1 VERIKLYNQKVNKL
15 IKDLKDL
22 LTLSKSRD
30 EKAIEFIQVS
40 TPHFNNRPLHSF
52 SKKYKSENNFGV
64 CAFNDF
70 YSSSFSRVSNT
81 GTLHSGTSLF
91 DSFSNPKPIWSDLEI
106 EITSFD
112 YDCTKSISML
122 EKSVGLNLD
131 IHSDYISDLS
141 EFEWK
146 IAKIENSLK
155 NQILYIQRQLSLYS
169 TLNLLCALKRKA
181 VKKKRTNL
189 RIPTIISKLLYSISN
204 ASRLKFLRLNII
216 QSNYLL
222 IKNFNNERYRKIRF
236 RFL

>member
-1 VERIKLYNQKVNKL
+1 MKKIIIRKGDIELCKLTNDIAKEMARLGDNPNV
-15 IKDLKDL
+15 LKCVSDNFPNPY
-22 LTLSKSRD
+22 TY

-155 NQILYIQRQLSLYS
+155 NQIL
-169 TLNLLCALKRKA
+169 
-181 VKKKRTNL
+181 
-189 RIPTIISKLLYSISN
+189 
-204 ASRLKFLRLNII
+204 
-216 QSNYLL
+216 
-222 IKNFNNERYRKIRF
+222 
-236 RFL
+236 